1 MTAANET
8 QTLGSIRASE
18 TCISSQRASS
28 CRGWENSD
36 QVCPRPAAELRSAGH
51 PRRLYPHWLVGKLI
65 SLFYWFLPPL
75 GAECAIDRRPTI
87 KIQLES
93 VTILGFGLEE
103 NVFIV
108 AESRAT
114 GGRLW

>member
-65 SLFYWFLPPL
+65 SLFLL
-75 GAECAIDRRPTI
+75 ISATAGRRMRNRQAPDHQNPTWVCDYPWVWVGRERVYRCR
-87 KIQLES
+87 IQ
-93 VTILGFGLEE
+93 GH
-103 NVFIV
+103 
-108 AESRAT
+108 
-114 GGRLW
+114 GRPAL